1 MSCTTHI
8 MRLSQGDESI
18 SCIKLPKHSAALPAN
33 TLFIP
38 VSWITLQTD
47 TIPPQEVVRSSLQQ
61 LQPASVRLAAARS
74 PRKKSGFC

>member
-1 MSCTTHI
+1 

-61 LQPASVRLAAARS
+61 PEKEVRLLLMG
-74 PRKKSGFC
+74 K